1 MRASSYWYLA
11 NFWIKTV
18 LLKKKDP
25 IVGSIIITDRC
36 NLRCKHCS
44 VNNITEIVYPFTQIK
59 KDMQTLYD
67 LGVRILFL
75 YGGEPFLWKDN
86 NLTVRDLVVEAK
98 KMGFMI
104 VNVVTNGTFPIN
116 LPEADLILVS
126 LDGDKERHNAIRG
139 NTYDT
144 IFEFWLAQKLGFLT
158 KENNIYSMTA
168 KGAFYYHYYEQF
180 YTLSYID
187 KMWGIMRNEAF
198 PKYIKM

>member
-1 MRASSYWYLA
+1 MKASSYWYLA

-18 LLKKKDP
+18 LLKKKNP

-44 VNNITEIVYPFTQIK
+44 VNNITGIMYPYDQIK
-59 KDMQTLYD
+59 KDMQTLFD

-75 YGGEPFLWKDN
+75 YGGEPFLWKGGD
-86 NLTVRDLVVEAK
+86 LTVRDLVVEAK

-144 IFEFWLAQKLGFLT
+144 IFEF
-158 KENNIYSMTA
+158 
-168 KGAFYYHYYEQF
+168 
-180 YTLSYID
+180 
-187 KMWGIMRNEAF
+187 
-198 PKYIKM
+198 